1 MKNETKSGW
10 RRRFGKWFKLGF
22 DRSFSTGRWR
32 QLTWLCGGLAGVFLL
47 FWAVSWAVGSGLSG
61 RRVVELLVDPD
72 YGVIN
77 SISEI
82 GAVGHRVLHGGAAFT
97 EFNAQYPDT
106 MDDAQYYEYEIAWF
120 QLVLD
125 TLRELIPSLGY
136 LEEQSLVV
144 QVTLGDDNY
153 WSLNEDDFNNL
164 DWLIIDYN
172 F

>member
-1 MKNETKSGW
+1 MAPIDI
-10 RRRFGKWFKLGF
+10 FH
-22 DRSFSTGRWR
+22 
-32 QLTWLCGGLAGVFLL
+32 QLMD
-47 FWAVSWAVGSGLSG
+47 
-61 RRVVELLVDPD
+61 E
-72 YGVIN
+72 
-77 SISEI
+77 IS
-82 GAVGHRVLHGGAAFT
+82 GGAAFT

>member
-1 MKNETKSGW
+1 
-10 RRRFGKWFKLGF
+10 
-22 DRSFSTGRWR
+22 
-32 QLTWLCGGLAGVFLL
+32 
-47 FWAVSWAVGSGLSG
+47 
-61 RRVVELLVDPD
+61 
-72 YGVIN
+72 
-77 SISEI
+77 
-82 GAVGHRVLHGGAAFT
+82 
-97 EFNAQYPDT
+97 
-106 MDDAQYYEYEIAWF
+106 MDDDQYYEYEIAWF